1 MSRISPDRLAA
12 IMAKPGYR
20 VDGQKIGIAP
30 APAVLTLAPEQS
42 PPEGKQWLTLP
53 YPPSANNYWRSIVIK
68 GAVRVLLSSEARK
81 YKAHVQ
87 GLAGRYELL
96 TGPIGIVV
104 RIYRPK
110 RIGDL
115 GNRIKVLEDALQ
127 GVLFG
132 NDSQIERIEATRHED
147 KANPRAEVAV
157 WALPHARPPVQGSL
171 QLGGNGAV
179 DL

>member
-1 MSRISPDRLAA
+1 MSRISPDQLAA
-12 IMAKPGYR
+12 IMTKPGYS
-20 VDGQKIGIAP
+20 VAELALAVEQITPAAP
-30 APAVLTLAPEQS
+30 
-42 PPEGKQWLTLP
+42 QWLTLP
-53 YPPSANNYWRSIVIK
+53 YPPSANRYWRSIVIK

-81 YKAHVQ
+81 YKAAVQ
-87 GLAGRYELL
+87 SLVGSFPLMEGR
-96 TGPIGIVV
+96 IGIVV

-127 GVLFG
+127 GVLFA

-157 WALPHARPPVQGSL
+157 WRLDGVAAK
-171 QLGGNGAV
+171 
-179 DL
+179 